1 MFSVLFTSLKI
12 FIFAV
17 IGIFIVIRK
26 QNYNLKIYYA
36 RTKSAPE
43 YKMKHFYEQIIQQK
57 V

>member
-26 QNYNLKIYYA
+26 QNYFY
-36 RTKSAPE
+36 RFTKRSLSYPE
-43 YKMKHFYEQIIQQK
+43 CKMKHFYEQIIQQK
-57 V
+57 F